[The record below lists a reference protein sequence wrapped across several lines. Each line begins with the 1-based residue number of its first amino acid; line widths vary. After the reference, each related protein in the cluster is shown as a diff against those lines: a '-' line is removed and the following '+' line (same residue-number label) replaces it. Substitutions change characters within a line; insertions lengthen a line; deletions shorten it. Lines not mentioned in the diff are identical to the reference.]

1 MPQQVLNNIQQIFD
15 TFSFGIL
22 IEDSNRRILY
32 TNKRFM
38 QIFGIPEQIDLK
50 GTSCLDSAQA
60 AAAFFKNSDRFLQD
74 IQSIPSEKKTHEE
87 VVETSDSRFFRR
99 KYNPVFENQE
109 LIAHIW
115 NYEEVT
121 ELTLKEYELEKERN
135 FFHTILNEIPADIA
149 IFSPDHRY
157 LFLNRTAIKD
167 EALRTWIIGKNDY
180 EYCSFRGIDTAI
192 AEQRCS
198 LFAQAKQLK
207 APVSW
212 IDEVHKKGES
222 DITYILRVFYPYL
235 SANGELELMIG
246 YGINITEQKSKE
258 EEIKLQRNRFLRFI
272 ETLTEGVIQISA
284 NGSILFYNERLLQ
297 LLHIRTDE
305 ITNPFTTSI
314 LRNIAPSDIRKILR
328 SFVHLR
334 QDGKTKTGICRIIDN
349 GETGYIEYTFWRTE
363 STPSEDAYF
372 AKLQDITSQVLH
384 EQNMRTV
391 IDKEKELSNLKSHFI
406 HITSHELRT
415 PLSVILSSAEI
426 LDMINQR
433 SEGSE
438 RMKPTAFT
446 ASIIR
451 EVKRITTILNELLMI
466 GRIENGK
473 IKFEPGHTDLVAII
487 QEISREQFAPYR
499 DGRTVEVR
507 VPAEPVI
514 CYADVTLIKHAIA
527 NLLDNAFKYST
538 GAPAPEISISREAN
552 AVKICVSDQGIGIPE
567 EEREQLFHSFFR
579 ASNVGNIS
587 GTGLGLMVV
596 EHVASLHNAKIN
608 IESKPNHGT
617 RFELS
622 FPLEKL

>member
-22 IEDSNRRILY
+22 IEDSNRSILY

-38 QIFGIPEQIDLK
+38 QIFGIPEQFDLR
-50 GTSCLDSAQA
+50 GTNCLDSAQA
-60 AAAFFKNSDRFLQD
+60 AAAFFKNSAQFLED
-74 IQSIPSEKKTHEE
+74 IQKIPLGRQAHEE
-87 VVETSDSRFFRR
+87 VVETSDGRYFRR
-99 KYNPVFENQE
+99 KYNPVFENEE

-121 ELTLKEYELEKERN
+121 ELTLKEYELVKERN

-149 IFSPDHRY
+149 IFSPEHRY
-157 LFLNRTAIKD
+157 LFLNRIAIKD
-167 EALRTWIIGKNDY
+167 EALRNWIIGKDDY
-180 EYCSFRGIDTAI
+180 EYCTFRGLDKSVADH
-192 AEQRCS
+192 RRG
-198 LFAQAKQLK
+198 LFEQAKQLK

-212 IDEVHKKGES
+212 VDEIQRKDENDTAYV
-222 DITYILRVFYPYL
+222 LRIFYPYL
-235 SANGELELMIG
+235 SASGELELMIG
-246 YGINITEQKSKE
+246 YGINITEQKKQE

-272 ETLTEGVIQISA
+272 ETLTEGVIQVSA
-284 NGSILFYNERLLQ
+284 TGNMLFYNERLLQ
-297 LLHIRTDE
+297 LLHIKPEE
-305 ITNPFTTSI
+305 ITNPFNTSI
-314 LRNIAPSDIRKILR
+314 LRNIVVPDVRQVLR
-328 SFVHLR
+328 AFVHLR
-334 QDGKTKTGICRIIDN
+334 SGGQMQTGVCRVNNN
-349 GETGYIEYTFWRTE
+349 GEIGYLEYTFWRTE

-372 AKLQDITSQVLH
+372 AKLQDITGQVLQ
-384 EQNMRTV
+384 EQSMRTV

-438 RMKPTAFT
+438 RMKPTSFT

-473 IKFEPGHTDLVAII
+473 IKFEPTHTDLVAII
-487 QEISREQFAPYR
+487 QEICKEQFSPYR
-499 DGRTVEVR
+499 DGRTVEIH
-507 VPAEPVI
+507 VPQEPLFLF
-514 CYADVTLIKHAIA
+514 ADVTLMKHAVS
-527 NLLDNAFKYST
+527 NLLDNAFKYSV
-538 GAPAPEISISREAN
+538 GAPAPEIRIDSNVNGIKIS
-552 AVKICVSDQGIGIPE
+552 VIDQGIGIPAE
-567 EEREQLFHSFFR
+567 EQEQLFHSFFR

-596 EHVASLHNAKIN
+596 EHVASLHNAEIN
-608 IESKPNHGT
+608 IESEPNHGT
-617 RFELS
+617 KFVLS
-622 FPLEKL
+622 FPAQKQ